1 MADKK
6 ITELTPLDTSQ
17 DADVIAIVD
26 LTGPE
31 TKKQT
36 KQNFLKEIVAAG
48 VPSGAIVMWSGAIA
62 DIPAG
67 WLLCDGNNGTPDLR
81 DRFIV
86 GAKQDDAGVAKTN
99 LTGALTK
106 SGNSNVAAHV
116 HADTYGYASGPGTAD
131 GVSGVPHR
139 ASTTKDSGS
148 YGSGTETYP
157 RYYALALIMKA

>member
-6 ITELTPLDTSQ
+6 ITELEDLETSL
-17 DADVIAIVD
+17 DADVIVIVD
-26 LTGPE
+26 VGGEE

-36 KQNFLKEIVAAG
+36 KQNFLKEAIAAG
-48 VPSGAIVMWSGAIA
+48 IPAGVIAMWSGAIA

-67 WLLCDGNNGTPDLR
+67 WYLCDGNNGTPDLR

-106 SGNSNVAAHV
+106 SGASNVAAHA
-116 HADTYGYASGPGTAD
+116 HTEQYGYTSGPGTAD
-131 GVSGVPHR
+131 GSSGVPHR
-139 ASTTKDSGS
+139 SNTSGPSGS

-157 RYYALALIMKA
+157 RYYALAFIMKA

>member
-6 ITELTPLDTSQ
+6 ITELADLDTSTA
-17 DADVIAIVD
+17 DDVIAIVD

-36 KQNFLKEIVAAG
+36 KQNFLKEIVATV
-48 VPSGAIVMWSGAIA
+48 VPSGVIVMWSGAVA

-67 WLLCDGNNGTPDLR
+67 WFFCDGDNGTPDLR

-86 GAKQDDAGVAKTN
+86 GAKQDDGGVAKTN

-116 HADTYGYASGPGTAD
+116 HADTYGYASGPAVAD

-139 ASTTKDSGS
+139 SVTTKDSGS

-157 RYYALALIMKA
+157 KYYALAYIMKA